1 MEHWNAY
8 PVAAM
13 RMEAHFGDR
22 LVRCFAER
30 PRSMHAMLEDA
41 VRRHGAD
48 DALVFEGRRWAWNEL
63 DAEVARVADITER
76 TVYRHYAT
84 RDDLVRAFIKWHLD
98 QMVGGPDVVPPD
110 TIDALLDWVGRR
122 YEAWSDDRIV
132 IEAYLSPLG
141 RELRRP
147 LHALGLANN
156 KRLIQREIPG
166 LSEEESGNLAAVMLT
181 LISTENFVFLRQ
193 NLGWDAERI
202 TRCTIDAIRNM
213 LDGARLRLK
222 ASPGG

>member
-1 MEHWNAY
+1 MNKDVERAPYQSTLRARHKEQTSQLILDA
-8 PVAAM
+8 VAAILQ
-13 RMEAHFGDR
+13 EAD
-22 LVRCFAER
+22 L
-30 PRSMHAMLEDA
+30 SA
-41 VRRHGAD
+41 VSI
-48 DALVFEGRRWAWNEL
+48 
-63 DAEVARVADITER
+63 AEVARVADITER